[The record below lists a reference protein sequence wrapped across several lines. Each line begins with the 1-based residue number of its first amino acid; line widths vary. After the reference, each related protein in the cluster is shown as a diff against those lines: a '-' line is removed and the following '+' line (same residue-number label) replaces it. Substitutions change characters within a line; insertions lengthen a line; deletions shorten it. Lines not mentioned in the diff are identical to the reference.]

1 MSISWVHVYIMS
13 PCLLCLCH
21 ESFQIIWVHFYTM
34 SQQIQVTEEKKQVT
48 ETQYSEEEEKIRE
61 IKIQK
66 IPK

>member
-1 MSISWVHVYIMS
+1 
-13 PCLLCLCH
+13 
-21 ESFQIIWVHFYTM
+21 M